1 MANNQ
6 HMGTSNLNEN
16 EAILTNRVAEL
27 ERRMSMFEG
36 IFHALSSRLDLH
48 FKKYDVVVNSQQQ
61 QINELT
67 AFLSTLLN
75 DQQRHAE
82 ILSEK
87 LSGTL
92 HGVSATSIS
101 LSQTLDPQ
109 GFGDGPSAPNT
120 QRNYGPVS
128 LNSSEAANTQNEG
141 TVSNETL
148 FEDIL
153 NGNSQENDKNH
164 QHPNGPNPIN
174 QENNPNPS
182 VDGRFNKPQN
192 YNSNLVTTLEDYT
205 TNPPNNDGGQSQGL
219 YISST
224 SSQSQ
229 QSPNLQ
235 KISPEHESAVEPNVQ
250 EGVPTFEEEQYE
262 TKTGLKRKRIVC
274 TRPFEFIKS
283 PHSVMEVW
291 KEYTEGVNGQPSI
304 RKMEALYQTAWRR
317 DPAVNKRYSRRKVLW
332 KAIQTGLNRGYSLNY
347 VIEILENSRY
357 VNDKQKVKQPI
368 GWLCHSSHI
377 PEILK

>member
-16 EAILTNRVAEL
+16 EAMLTNRVAEL

-36 IFHALSSRLDLH
+36 IFHALSNRLDLH

-87 LSGTL
+87 LAGTL

-101 LSQTLDPQ
+101 LSQTLEPQ
-109 GFGDGPSAPNT
+109 GFTDGPTAANT
-120 QRNYGPVS
+120 QRNYSSVS
-128 LNSSEAANTQNEG
+128 INNNETAHSQNEAA
-141 TVSNETL
+141 VSNETL

-153 NGNSQENDKNH
+153 NGNSQENDKS
-164 QHPNGPNPIN
+164 QQQPNSSNQIT
-174 QENNPNPS
+174 QENNNNPS
-182 VDGRFNKPQN
+182 VNTRFSKPQN
-192 YNSNLVTTLEDYT
+192 YNPSLVTSLEDYS
-205 TNPPNNDGGQSQGL
+205 TNPPNNDNGQSQGL
-219 YISST
+219 YMSST

-235 KISPEHESAVEPNVQ
+235 KISPNRENAAESNVQ
-250 EGVPTFEEEQYE
+250 ESVPTFEEEQYE

-347 VIEILENSRY
+347 VVEILENSRY

-377 PEILK
+377 PETLK

>member
-1 MANNQ
+1 MSNNQ
-6 HMGTSNLNEN
+6 HIGTSNLNEN
-16 EAILTNRVAEL
+16 EAMLTNRVVEL

-36 IFHALSSRLDLH
+36 IFHALSNRLDLH

-101 LSQTLDPQ
+101 LGQTLDPQ
-109 GFGDGPSAPNT
+109 GFTDGPPAPSA
-120 QRNYGPVS
+120 QRNYGSVS
-128 LNSSEAANTQNEG
+128 MNNDETGNTQNEG
-141 TVSNETL
+141 SVSNETL

-153 NGNSQENDKNH
+153 NGNAQENDKN
-164 QHPNGPNPIN
+164 QQQSNSSNPIN
-174 QENNPNPS
+174 QETSTNPP
-182 VDGRFNKPQN
+182 VDSRFNKPQN
-192 YNSNLVTTLEDYT
+192 YNPNLVPSLEGYSA
-205 TNPPNNDGGQSQGL
+205 NPPSNDGGQSQGL

-235 KISPEHESAVEPNVQ
+235 KISPDRENAVESDAR
-250 EGVPTFEEEQYE
+250 ESVPTFEEEQYE

-291 KEYTEGVNGQPSI
+291 KEYTEGINGQPSI

-377 PEILK
+377 PETLK

>member
-6 HMGTSNLNEN
+6 HLGTSDLNEN
-16 EAILTNRVAEL
+16 EPMLKNRVAEL

-36 IFHALSSRLDLH
+36 IFHALSNRLDLH

-109 GFGDGPSAPNT
+109 GFTDGPSAPNT
-120 QRNYGPVS
+120 QRNYGSVS
-128 LNSSEAANTQNEG
+128 LNNETANTQNEG
-141 TVSNETL
+141 AVSNETL

-153 NGNSQENDKNH
+153 NGNSQENDKN
-164 QHPNGPNPIN
+164 QQQPNGSNPIS
-174 QENNPNPS
+174 QENSSHPT
-182 VDGRFNKPQN
+182 VDSRFSKPQN
-192 YNSNLVTTLEDYT
+192 YNPTLVTTLEDYS
-205 TNPPNNDGGQSQGL
+205 TNPPNNDGGQSQI
-219 YISST
+219 YINGAP
-224 SSQSQ
+224 SQSQ
-229 QSPNLQ
+229 QSPDLQ
-235 KISPEHESAVEPNVQ
+235 KISSDRENAVEPSVQ
-250 EGVPTFEEEQYE
+250 ESVPTFEEEQYE

-347 VIEILENSRY
+347 VVEILENSRY